1 MTLESPPPPPPRPG
15 FAFARRHGATLRGWE
30 RDVALIAHRPRVA
43 PQVFAELRRHCG
55 VPLRLEPHPVDA
67 YENLLRDLYGE
78 GDDAR
83 AIAVDMGDAGLGDLA
98 DLLPEPRDLLESE
111 DDAPIIRLLNA
122 LFTEAIKQNASDI
135 HIEPFETR
143 LVVRF
148 RVDGVLRE
156 VLTPQKAIAAAI
168 VSRVKVMARLDIA
181 EKRLP
186 QDGRISLRV
195 AGRPVDVRVS
205 TIPVGA
211 GGERVVLRLLDK
223 QAGRLDV
230 DTLGLP
236 VLLQA
241 QLDAMI
247 HRPHGILLVT
257 GPTGSG
263 KTTTLYAALQRLN
276 DATRNI
282 LTVED
287 PIEYYL
293 DGLGQTQVNPRVDM
307 SFARGLRALLRQDPD
322 VVMIGEI
329 RDLETAQIAVQ
340 SSLTGHLV
348 LSTLHT
354 NSAVGAVTRLRDMGV
369 EPFLISAA
377 LLGVL
382 SQRLVRVLDPAQSET
397 YAPTAAECALF
408 GKPWSDA
415 LRFRRPLPGLG
426 RNAGYSGRTGLYEMV
441 LIDDAFR
448 QAIHAGASEAEL
460 AAQARSRTPGLI
472 EDGWNKILSGI
483 TSVEEVLRVTREDQA
498 DACV

>member
-1 MTLESPPPPPPRPG
+1 MTCDPPPRPS
-15 FAFARRHGATLRGWE
+15 FAFAKRHGATLVEIEHDCAR
-30 RDVALIAHRPRVA
+30 IACRPGA
-43 PQVFAELRRHCG
+43 SSWTFAELRRHCG
-55 VPLRLEPHPVDA
+55 VPLRLVPYEDSA
-67 YENLLRDLYGE
+67 YDELLQGLYGVGGE
-78 GDDAR
+78 TS
-83 AIAVDMGDAGLGDLA
+83 AIAIDLDSSGVMGLA
-98 DLLPEPRDLLESE
+98 DLLPEPQDLLESE

-122 LFTEAIKQNASDI
+122 LFTEAIKRNASDI

-143 LVVRF
+143 FVVRF
-148 RVDGVLRE
+148 RIDGVLGE
-156 VLTPQKAIAAAI
+156 ILSPNKSIAPAVI
-168 VSRVKVMARLDIA
+168 SRVKVMAHLDIA

-230 DTLGLP
+230 DALGLP
-236 VLLQA
+236 PELRS
-241 QLDAMI
+241 QLDALI
-247 HRPHGILLVT
+247 HRPHGILLVS

-293 DGLGQTQVNPRVDM
+293 DGIGQTQVNTRVDLD
-307 SFARGLRALLRQDPD
+307 FARGLRAILRQDPD

-348 LSTLHT
+348 MSTLHT
-354 NSAVGAVTRLRDMGV
+354 NSAIGAVTRLRDMGI

-382 SQRLVRVLDPAQSET
+382 SQRLVRVLDHEHSELYT
-397 YAPTAAECALF
+397 PTPAECALF
-408 GKPWSDA
+408 GKPWSSG
-415 LRFRRPLPGLG
+415 LRFRRPLPGTG
-426 RNAGYSGRTGLYEMV
+426 RDGGYRGRTGLYELV
-441 LIDDAFR
+441 VVDDSIR
-448 QAIHAGASEAEL
+448 RGIHENASEDAL
-460 AAQARSRTPGLI
+460 LRYARGQSPSLI
-472 EDGWNKILSGI
+472 EDGWNKICAGI
-483 TSVEEVLRVTREDQA
+483 TSVDEVLRVTRQD
-498 DACV
+498 